1 MKPEDLVVG
10 KKYLVFAEM
19 REHLGMAEG
28 FDEPHYIFE
37 RKTDNPDRLLLTKW
51 DVINR
56 VEETEG
62 EKTMPVTR
70 KPEEISIKLKSSE
83 IAQAL
88 SLLGYDLKGYKVTH
102 VCGGTDR
109 STFTLKLEEADEKT
123 KTTD

>member
-10 KKYLVFAEM
+10 KTYYWNEEPLVYIG
-19 REHLGMAEG
+19 EHKDWFNNDYPKFRDKEG
-28 FDEPHYIFE
+28 FQSCFPLW
-37 RKTDNPDRLLLTKW
+37 RLAEFT
-51 DVINR
+51 
-56 VEETEG
+56 TEQLG
-62 EKTMPVTR
+62 EKTMPER

-83 IAQAL
+83 IVQAL
-88 SLLGYDLKGYKVTH
+88 SLLGYELKGYKVTH